1 MKTIFTFF
9 LCSCSILSYAQKDS
23 ASGYAHLIDTADLKK
38 HLYTLASAEMEG
50 RETATEGQRKAAT
63 YIEQHFRKIGLLPGW
78 TGVFQQPFPVFR
90 DSIVQLGLELDGKPL
105 TPGADFSV
113 NTRTGK
119 DSSLSANDIVFVG
132 YGRSDSVRDD
142 YSDVDVQG
150 KVVLVV
156 PGSPLIKER
165 KKKKPGVPQDLHTI
179 HEAASKKG
187 AAALLVVDNSR
198 ARLHVPSTGPMYI
211 DKMEDKTPSTF
222 FITDSVARLIMGAE
236 LEKVKISLDSAP
248 VPKLYLNSIR
258 LQLKREPQQLQST
271 NVIGVLEGTSKKDE
285 AIVITAHYDHMGK
298 SDTVIHYGAD
308 DDGSGTVTILELSE
322 AFAKAAL
329 AGNRPTRSIVFMTV
343 SGEEKG
349 LWGSAYYSDHP
360 TFPMEKTSANIN
372 IDMIGRVESGRKK
385 DSLNYV
391 YVVGDNRLSSDLRP
405 ISETANK
412 KSFNFSLDYK
422 FNDPNDPQRIYY
434 RSDHYNFARNGVPA
448 VFYFNGLHDDY
459 HRPSDTP
466 DKINYPLLAKRA
478 QLIFYTAWEMANR
491 DAMLKRDL
499 Q

>member
-1 MKTIFTFF
+1 
-9 LCSCSILSYAQKDS
+9 
-23 ASGYAHLIDTADLKK
+23 
-38 HLYTLASAEMEG
+38 
-50 RETATEGQRKAAT
+50 
-63 YIEQHFRKIGLLPGW
+63 
-78 TGVFQQPFPVFR
+78 V
-90 DSIVQLGLELDGKPL
+90 
-105 TPGADFSV
+105 
-113 NTRTGK
+113 
-119 DSSLSANDIVFVG
+119 
-132 YGRSDSVRDD
+132 
-142 YSDVDVQG
+142 
-150 KVVLVV
+150 KV
-156 PGSPLIKER
+156 
-165 KKKKPGVPQDLHTI
+165 
-179 HEAASKKG
+179 
-187 AAALLVVDNSR
+187 
-198 ARLHVPSTGPMYI
+198 
-211 DKMEDKTPSTF
+211 
-222 FITDSVARLIMGAE
+222 
-236 LEKVKISLDSAP
+236 SLDSAP
-248 VPKLYLNSIR
+248 APKLYSNSIG

-271 NVIGVLEGTSKKDE
+271 NVIGVLEGTSKKEE

-322 AFAKAAL
+322 AFTKAAS
-329 AGNRPTRSIVFMTV
+329 AGKRPTRSIVFMAV

-360 TFPMEKTSANIN
+360 VFPMEKTSANIN

-412 KSFNFSLDYK
+412 KSFNFTLDYK

>member
-9 LCSCSILSYAQKDS
+9 LCSWSVLCYAQKDT
-23 ASGYAHLIDTADLKK
+23 ASGYVHWIDTADLKK

-63 YIEQHFRKIGLLPGW
+63 YIEQHFRQIGLLPGW
-78 TGVFQQPFPVFR
+78 NGLFQQPFPVFR
-90 DSIVQLGLELDGKPL
+90 DSIVQMVLELNGKPL
-105 TPGADFSV
+105 TAGADFSV
-113 NTRTGK
+113 NTMAGK
-119 DSSLSANDIVFVG
+119 DSSLSANEIVFVG

-142 YSDVDVQG
+142 YSGVEVKG

-165 KKKKPGVPQDLHTI
+165 KRKKPGLPQDLHTI
-179 HEAASKKG
+179 HEAASKNG
-187 AAALLVVDNSR
+187 AAALLVVDTGR

-211 DKMEDKTPSTF
+211 DKTEDETPPIF

-236 LEKVKISLDSAP
+236 LEKVKVSLDSAP
-248 VPKLYLNSIR
+248 APKLYSNSIG

-271 NVIGVLEGTSKKDE
+271 NVIGVLEGTSKKEE

-322 AFAKAAL
+322 AFAKAAS
-329 AGNRPTRSIVFMTV
+329 AGKRPTRSIVFMAV

-360 TFPMEKTSANIN
+360 VFPMEKTSANIN

-412 KSFNFSLDYK
+412 KSFNFTLDYK